1 MFKMKLLLTIVIA
14 IINLR
19 TVKSITA
26 SAAGITSE
34 TTVTQS
40 QQSSAA
46 TVTGLLTKQCG
57 FLMKQQEKLVLKP
70 NKVLSDGIT
79 ITEIVDRDE
88 TVR

>member
-14 IINLR
+14 IINWR

-26 SAAGITSE
+26 STGTTSE

-46 TVTGLLTKQCG
+46 TVTGLITKQCG
-57 FLMKQQEKLVLKP
+57 FLMKQQEKLILKSK
-70 NKVLSDGIT
+70 KVLSDGIT
-79 ITEIVDRDE
+79 ITDIVDRDE